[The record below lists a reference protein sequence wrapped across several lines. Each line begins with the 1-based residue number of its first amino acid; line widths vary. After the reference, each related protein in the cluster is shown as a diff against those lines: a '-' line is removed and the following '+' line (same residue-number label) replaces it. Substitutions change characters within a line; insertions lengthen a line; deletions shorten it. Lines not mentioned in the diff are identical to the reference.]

1 MSTKF
6 EQLLDYLINEEMD
19 KANELFHDIV
29 VEKSRSIY
37 ENLIAEEESEDDEEM
52 DESMEDED
60 KSEMDESVED
70 DEEMDE
76 SAEEEL
82 EDSYMMDGDDDSDMA
97 GGDPTDDMLGDV
109 EMGHDDMDQES
120 GSHEEARDEIEA
132 AIAELTAAL
141 EKLGGGESSDLDSE
155 FDDQEDSEFD
165 DQEDS
170 DDEESDES
178 MGFMEGRRMTREY
191 TERVGNDWEKNS
203 QKTQGQIVGANTGE
217 KMPTSTEGRSPI
229 SSGSGKPT
237 TGATAANILGDKSAG
252 AGNNTGTA
260 PGKVSNGIAKTSGDK
275 FAKGMHNVDGVK
287 SGVKTLNKQP
297 GHGPEKKG
305 GGEGQP
311 AGAGTGEKASGAVN
325 TKSVV
330 DSKIG

>member
-6 EQLLDYLINEEMD
+6 EQLLDYLINEEME

-37 ENLIAEEESEDDEEM
+37 ETLIAEEESQEEDGM
-52 DESMEDED
+52 DESMDDED
-60 KSEMDESVED
+60 KN
-70 DEEMDE
+70 EMDE

-82 EDSYMMDGDDDSDMA
+82 EDSYMMDSDEESDMV
-97 GGDPTDDMLGDV
+97 GGDATDDMLGDV
-109 EMGHDDMDQES
+109 EMSQDDDMDQET

-141 EKLGGGESSDLDSE
+141 EKLGGGEDSDLDSE
-155 FDDQEDSEFD
+155 FDDQEDSEVD
-165 DQEDS
+165 DQEDG
-170 DDEESDES
+170 DEESDLS

-191 TERVGNDWEKNS
+191 NERVGNDWEKNS

-217 KMPTSTEGRSPI
+217 KMPTSSEGRSPI

-252 AGNNTGTA
+252 AGTNTGTA

-275 FAKGMHNVDGVK
+275 FAKGMQNVDGVK

-311 AGAGTGEKASGAVN
+311 AGAGTGEKSNGSVN
-325 TKSVV
+325 AKSVI

>member
-37 ENLIAEEESEDDEEM
+37 ETLIAEEESDEEE
-52 DESMEDED
+52 DESEQEEME
-60 KSEMDESVED
+60 ESVQD
-70 DEEMDE
+70 DMDE
-76 SAEEEL
+76 SAEEL
-82 EDSYMMDGDDDSDMA
+82 EDSYMMDSDDDSDMA

-109 EMGHDDMDQES
+109 EMSHDNDMNAD
-120 GSHEEARDEIEA
+120 SHEEARDEIEA

-141 EKLGGGESSDLDSE
+141 EKLGGADDSEQDSEFDDQEGDELDSE
-155 FDDQEDSEFD
+155 FDDQEDSED
-165 DQEDS
+165 ED
-170 DDEESDES
+170 SDES

-191 TERVGNDWEKNS
+191 TERVGNDWDKNS
-203 QKTQGQIVGANTGE
+203 QKTQGQISGANTGE
-217 KMPTSTEGRSPI
+217 KMPNATENSSPI
-229 SSGSGKPT
+229 SKGTGKPT
-237 TGATAANILGDKSAG
+237 TGATAANILGSKADG
-252 AGNNTGTA
+252 AGTNTGTS
-260 PGKVSNGIAKTSGDK
+260 PGKVSTGIAKTSGDK
-275 FAKGMHNVDGVK
+275 FAKGMNNVDGVK
-287 SGVKTLNKQP
+287 SGVKTLSKQP

-311 AGAGTGEKASGAVN
+311 AGAGTGEKASGSVN
-325 TKSVV
+325 TKSIV